1 MKIIFLFKSRT
12 LNSPSLSTLLMLKEL
27 GHELAVI
34 SEGLDEYWVKELGN
48 KQIRLHILNT
58 QSKSNNPISKFISY
72 KAFQKKAMKA
82 IKEEFRKDREGT
94 LWISG
99 AQTILALGDKIKDY
113 HYILQIHE
121 LHEHFNYQLKAIR
134 KVIHSADLVFMPE
147 YNRSI
152 IYQVW
157 FKLDKRPI
165 VLPNKPYFLPTI
177 KELEKFKNKHKELVS
192 FFLENK
198 VVLYQG
204 EISAERDLSAFAQA
218 CYELPEYKFILLGK
232 DHGMLNKYK
241 QINSNLVHI
250 DYTPAPEYLLFT
262 SLAHIGIVTYD
273 PKELNTAYCAP
284 NKIFEYSAF
293 KKPMLGNNIP
303 GLKVLEY
310 FKAGVIVDEQDKES
324 IKKGIKM
331 IEENY
336 TIYQKGT
343 DVLFNS
349 VDNREIIRKA
359 LESIKKH

>member
-1 MKIIFLFKSRT
+1 MRIILLFKSRT
-12 LNSPSLSTLLMLKEL
+12 LNSPTLSTLLILNDL
-27 GHELAVI
+27 GHELTVI
-34 SEGLDEYWVKELGN
+34 SEGLDEYWVKELEN
-48 KQIRLHILNT
+48 KHIRLHLLKT

-72 KAFQKKAMKA
+72 KAFQKKAMKV
-82 IKEEFRKDREGT
+82 IKNEFQEKGEGL

-121 LHEHFNYQLKAIR
+121 LHEHFSYQLKAIK

-157 FKLDKRPI
+157 FKLEKRPI

-177 KELEKFKNKHKELVS
+177 EELEKFKNKHKELVS
-192 FFLENK
+192 FFQENK
-198 VVLYQG
+198 VILYQG
-204 EISAERDLSAFAQA
+204 EISAERNLSAFAQA
-218 CYELPEYKFILLGK
+218 CHELPEYKFALLGK

-241 QINSNLVHI
+241 QINPNLIHI

-262 SLAHIGIVTYD
+262 SLAHIGIVTYE

-303 GLKVLEY
+303 GLKVLEHCN
-310 FKAGVIVDEQDKES
+310 AGVIVDEQDKES
-324 IKKGIKM
+324 IKQGIKK

-336 TIYQKGT
+336 TNYQEGT
-343 DVLFNS
+343 NVLFNS
-349 VDNREIIRKA
+349 VDNGEIIRKA
-359 LESIKKH
+359 LESLKNH